1 MKLKLIIALS
11 LGSLALF
18 SCQESKVN
26 TTESIKSDIVYLASD
41 SLEGRESGTE
51 GERLAAEYI
60 AQRMQE
66 IGLTAKGEEGFIQ
79 VFDFSPKANPHEEQL
94 DTTKTIQVSN
104 VLGMIDNGANKTVVI
119 GAHYDHLGH
128 GISGSLHAAKD
139 GSIHNGADDNASGV
153 ALMLAIAEGLKNNE
167 SAKNSNYLFIAF
179 SGEEMGLLGS
189 NYYCKNPTIN
199 LEQVHYMLNFD
210 MVGRLD
216 TAKGL
221 AINGVGTNPNWT
233 KELEQA
239 NWDNL
244 PFIYGESGV
253 GPSDHTS
260 FYLQDIPVLHFFTG
274 QHEDY
279 HKPSDDVE
287 KINYKGI
294 HTIEELIVRLAT
306 QLDTAAKLE
315 FVKTKDESDDN
326 PRFTV
331 TLGVM
336 PDYLFQGEGMRI
348 DGVTEG
354 KPAFVAGFLKGDIV
368 VQMDTIKV
376 DGMKAYMKGL
386 SLFEKG
392 DSTFVTVKRGEE
404 EIKEMVRF

>member
-1 MKLKLIIALS
+1 MYMKLIFSSCVLGIAL
-11 LGSLALF
+11 LA
-18 SCQESKVN
+18 CQEVV
-26 TTESIKSDIVYLASD
+26 KSPIEGIQNDVDFLASD
-41 SLEGRESGTE
+41 SLEGRETGTE

-60 AQRMQE
+60 AKRMEE
-66 IGLTAKGEEGFIQ
+66 IGLSGKGENGYLQ
-79 VFDFSPKANPHEEQL
+79 TFDFSPKANPHEDDL

-104 VLGMIDNGANKTVVI
+104 VLGLIDNGAVKTIII

-128 GISGSLHAAKD
+128 GISGSLHAEKD
-139 GSIHNGADDNASGV
+139 GAIHNGADDNASGV
-153 ALMLAIAEGLKNNE
+153 ALMLGLAEELVNNE
-167 SAKNSNYLFIAF
+167 KAKGSNYLFMAF

-199 LEQVHYMLNFD
+199 LEEVHYMLNFD

-216 TAKGL
+216 TSKGL
-221 AINGVGTNPNWT
+221 AINGVGTNPEWR
-233 KELEQA
+233 KELEKA

-244 PFIYGESGV
+244 PFVYGESGV

-287 KINYKGI
+287 KINYQGI
-294 HTIEELIVRLAT
+294 LTLQNLITRLAT
-306 QLDTAAKLE
+306 QLDTITKLE
-315 FVKTKDESDDN
+315 FVKTKDESEDN

-348 DGVTEG
+348 DGVTDG
-354 KPAFVAGFLKGDIV
+354 KPANKAGFLKGDIV
-368 VQMDTIKV
+368 IQMDTVKV
-376 DGMKAYMKGL
+376 DGMRAYMKGL

-392 DSTFVTVKRGEE
+392 DSTFVTVQRGEE